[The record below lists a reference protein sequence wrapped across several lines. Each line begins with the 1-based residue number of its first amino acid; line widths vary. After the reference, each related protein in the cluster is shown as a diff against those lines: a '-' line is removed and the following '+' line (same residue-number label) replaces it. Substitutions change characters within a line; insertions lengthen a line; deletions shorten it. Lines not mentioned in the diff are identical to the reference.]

1 MVIPDDARLMQ
12 LAQLVAVDLGRA
24 RRTLATAESC
34 TGGWIGKVLT
44 DLRGS
49 SAWYLGGVVVYSN
62 ALKQALV
69 DVSPQT
75 LARHGSV
82 SEATVREMAYGV
94 MKYGADIAIAV
105 TGVAGPDGGSAT
117 KPVGTVWF
125 GWAWREHSGE
135 ISVHAEEEHFA
146 GDREAV
152 RRQTVQRALA
162 EVLTL
167 EKRRTW

>member
-1 MVIPDDARLMQ
+1 MAVTPVNDDAALTQ
-12 LAQLVAVDLGRA
+12 LAQLVAVELGRT

-69 DVSPQT
+69 DVGAQT
-75 LARHGSV
+75 LVRHGSV
-82 SEATVREMAYGV
+82 SEATVREMAQGV
-94 MKYGADIAIAV
+94 MKYGADIVIAV
-105 TGVAGPDGGSAT
+105 TGVAGPDGGSAA

-125 GWAWREHSGE
+125 GWAWREITGE
-135 ISVHAEEEHFA
+135 ISVHAQEE
-146 GDREAV
+146 R
-152 RRQTVQRALA
+152 
-162 EVLTL
+162 
-167 EKRRTW
+167 